1 MERFD
6 KNEVDY
12 FDEEEEDMS
21 EYELE
26 KGEESFK
33 EIDELPKSRRRAL
46 NEESGNLSLIAKML
60 IAESKNCLQYNKI
73 HQTVVFFIM
82 TKLTTTTEKYVVN
95 NNFLKNYED
104 WYDFCIDKL
113 HELKDLSLSDEN
125 YYNDVLRVLLK
136 IYPIL
141 LTFEEDI
148 TNLYDMLLPLLS

>member
-12 FDEEEEDMS
+12 FDEEEDMS

-26 KGEESFK
+26 KGEELSN
-33 EIDELPKSRRRAL
+33 SRWHTL
-46 NEESGNLSLIAKML
+46 NEESTSLSSITKML

-73 HQTVVFFIM
+73 HQTIVFFIM
-82 TKLTTTTEKYVVN
+82 TKLTITTEKYVVN
-95 NNFLKNYED
+95 HNFLENYED

-113 HELKDLSLSDEN
+113 HEIKDLSVLDEN
-125 YYNDVLRVLLK
+125 HYDDVIRVLLK
-136 IYPIL
+136 VYPIL
-141 LTFEEDI
+141 FTFEEDI

>member
-12 FDEEEEDMS
+12 FDEEEDMS
-21 EYELE
+21 EYDLE

-33 EIDELPKSRRRAL
+33 EIDELPKSRQRAL

-60 IAESKNCLQYNKI
+60 IAESNNCLQYNKI
-73 HQTVVFFIM
+73 HQTIVFFIM
-82 TKLTTTTEKYVVN
+82 TKLTITTEKYVVN
-95 NNFLKNYED
+95 HNFLENYED